1 MNPNVKFRSGATT
14 PFQARRRWLTAFA
27 AGAGSLALAGCD
39 KAVNNARIDATL
51 RSAEKLTF
59 SSQRLI
65 LDHQPLA
72 KEYGERDLS
81 PVFRANG
88 SSMPASKEYARLL
101 QGKFVDF
108 RLKVDGLVQQP
119 QALSLAELKAMKA
132 RTQITRHD
140 CVEGWSAIGKW
151 QGVPLAQVLDL
162 AGLKPGARYV
172 IFHCADNLGET
183 PDDSGLYYESID
195 LLDAYHPQTILAYGM
210 NGKDL
215 PVAHGAPLRLRAEK
229 HLGYKQAKYVMRI
242 EAIDSFEK
250 LGRGK
255 GGYWED
261 RGYQWYAGI

>member
-1 MNPNVKFRSGATT
+1 MNPNVKFKSGRET
-14 PFQARRRWLTAFA
+14 PFQSRRRWLTAFA

-39 KAVNNARIDATL
+39 RAVNNPRIDATL

-59 SSQRLI
+59 ASQRLI

-72 KEYGERDLS
+72 REYGERDLS

-88 SSMPASKEYARLL
+88 SMMPASPEYARLL
-101 QGKFVDF
+101 QGGFVDF
-108 RLKVDGLVQQP
+108 RLQVDGLVQRP
-119 QALSLAELKAMKA
+119 QSLSLAELKAMKT

-151 QGVPLAQVLDL
+151 QGVPLSQVLDR

-172 IFHCADNLGET
+172 IFHCADNLGGDGEA
-183 PDDSGLYYESID
+183 GLYYESID

-215 PVAHGAPLRLRAEK
+215 PVAHGAPLRLRIERQ
-229 HLGYKQAKYVMRI
+229 LGYKQAKYVNRI
-242 EAIDSFEK
+242 EVADAYSH
-250 LGRGK
+250 LN
-255 GGYWED
+255 GGQGGFWED
-261 RGYQWYAGI
+261 RGYEWYAGI

>member
-1 MNPNVKFRSGATT
+1 MSPNA
-14 PFQARRRWLTAFA
+14 PFQSRRRWLTAFA

-39 KAVNNARIDATL
+39 RAAQNPRIAATL
-51 RSAEKLTF
+51 RSAEKLTLA
-59 SSQRLI
+59 SQRLI

-88 SSMPASKEYARLL
+88 SSMPDGKEYAALL
-101 QGKFVDF
+101 QDKFAGYQ
-108 RLKVDGLVQQP
+108 LQVDGLVQRP
-119 QALSLAELKAMKA
+119 LALSLAQIKTMKT
-132 RTQITRHD
+132 RSQITRHD

-151 QGVPLAQVLDL
+151 QGVPLGQILDL

-172 IFHCADNLGET
+172 VFHCADELEKT
-183 PDDSGLYYESID
+183 PDGSGRYYESID

-215 PVAHGAPLRLRAEK
+215 PVAHGAPLRLRVERQ
-229 HLGYKQAKYVMRI
+229 LGYKQAKYVMRV
-242 EAIDSFEK
+242 EVVDAYTRMA
-250 LGRGK
+250 GGH

-261 RGYQWYAGI
+261 RGYEWYAGI